1 MSALLGRYML
11 AIIGAAVT
19 ISGFVALITASAAR
33 EFVKTHPY
41 PIYIAF
47 IVTLVML
54 LAVLN
59 YVSTLRGKNAYLTSV
74 VDQSARPRVTVH
86 DVRYY
91 SEVLSDIPVNGP
103 VITWLK
109 EAEMAEL
116 DVVDVPADVLTALE
130 RTADRPRLRPV
141 GFDDPEVAAAFHALT
156 AGITAFRG
164 SVEQWTLAAS
174 RPGMAPALEASI
186 GGCCMP
192 TTNSS
197 SPRMSTG
204 SIATRCRSCQ
214 GIDVPLLRT

>member
-54 LAVLN
+54 LATLN
-59 YVSTLRGKNAYLTSV
+59 YVSALRGKNAHLTSV
-74 VDQSARPRVTVH
+74 VAQSARPKVTGH

-91 SEVLSDIPVNGP
+91 SEMLSDIPVNGP

-109 EAEMAEL
+109 EAEVAEL

-130 RTADRPRLRPV
+130 RTADRPRLQPV
-141 GFDDPEVAAAFHALT
+141 GFDDPKVAAAFHALT
-156 AGITAFRG
+156 AAIAAFRC

-174 RPGMAPALEASI
+174 RPGAAVELKACHQRLLHAYDEFIVTAHKHGLDS
-186 GGCCMP
+186 
-192 TTNSS
+192 
-197 SPRMSTG
+197 
-204 SIATRCRSCQ
+204 
-214 GIDVPLLRT
+214 DLVP

>member
-1 MSALLGRYML
+1 MNALLGRYML
-11 AIIGAAVT
+11 AIIGAVVT
-19 ISGFVALITASAAR
+19 ISSFVALITASAAR

-54 LAVLN
+54 LAALN
-59 YVSTLRGKNAYLTSV
+59 YAYVVRGKNVYLTSIV
-74 VDQSARPRVTVH
+74 AQSARPRVTAH

-109 EAEMAEL
+109 KAEMAEL
-116 DVVDVPADVLTALE
+116 DVVDLPADVLTALE

-156 AGITAFRG
+156 AGITAFCG

-174 RPGMAPALEASI
+174 RPGAAATLE
-186 GGCCMP
+186 
-192 TTNSS
+192 
-197 SPRMSTG
+197 
-204 SIATRCRSCQ
+204 SCHKRLLHAYDEF
-214 GIDVPLLRT
+214 IVTAHEHELDSDPVP